1 MFKNFLFFTIFFYLP
16 FILKAQNGFCFINQS
31 KKNVRVDFKLINN
44 LIVIPIKING
54 KELVREEEIKTV
66 TDGFNRQIDSNNSV
80 SFLTSFSYKFKTS
93 FVIKSVVK
101 NSPAE
106 KVGLLKEDIILNIN
120 GIQAHEFGLGK
131 IIEKFQEKDGKK

>member
-1 MFKNFLFFTIFFYLP
+1 M
-16 FILKAQNGFCFINQS
+16 
-31 KKNVRVDFKLINN
+31 
-44 LIVIPIKING
+44 
-54 KELVREEEIKTV
+54 VREEEIKTV
-66 TDGFNRQIDSNNSV
+66 TDEFNRQIDSNNSV
-80 SFLTSFSYKFKTS
+80 SFVTSFSYKFKPS

-131 IIEKFQEKDGKK
+131 IIEKFQEKDGKKIKITVDRKGQKLKFEFFLKQKV